1 MTDAGLAR
9 LVDLD
14 LLISSLRG
22 EANLADRPG
31 QCDRLHAAADVV
43 VDALEYIQR
52 LTAERDALATQLD
65 ALRAERDR
73 AWDVAVEERLRR
85 LEARAGIESPP
96 EPEPDPLAGR
106 LPLQVEYGLVWDDLG
121 SADTF
126 PTLEQARAAARGLDE
141 PAQVVRI
148 ETWPVVDEGAER

>member
-9 LVDLD
+9 RVDLD

-22 EANLADRPG
+22 EARIADRPG
-31 QCDRLHAAADVV
+31 QYDRLNAAADVV

-52 LTAERDALATQLD
+52 LTAERDALAAQLD
-65 ALRAERDR
+65 ALRAEP
-73 AWDVAVEERLRR
+73 LR
-85 LEARAGIESPP
+85 I
-96 EPEPDPLAGR
+96 
-106 LPLQVEYGLVWDDLG
+106 EYGLVWDDLG

-148 ETWPVVDEGAER
+148 ETWPVADEGAER